1 MKSKHTTSTLLTCV
15 ADAMSYR
22 KCVYSPVNSAMSPQR
37 ERARPDFRLVSL
49 IDAMPSEYIS
59 DYCTVPVYQPC
70 SHNSSYSNIFKQ
82 YATTWPPVLT
92 AVVTFVPC
100 TYLPHMY
107 PASSITNL
115 ESQTL
120 ISMSKTK
127 LFTALQS
134 NGMSGS

>member
-1 MKSKHTTSTLLTCV
+1 MN
-15 ADAMSYR
+15 YR
-22 KCVYSPVNSAMSPQR
+22 KCVYSPVNSAMSPQSG
-37 ERARPDFRLVSL
+37 RARPDSSLVSL
-49 IDAMPSEYIS
+49 IDTMPSEYSS
-59 DYCTVPVYQPC
+59 DCYTVPVYQPC

-82 YATTWPPVLT
+82 YATTWPPFLT